1 MTRTRTRQLP
11 KTAPQATE
19 DGTAPATS
27 VYRCAECGD
36 GTRLTAWT
44 HVVAH
49 GPVSADGVIERYDYD
64 DDNDDLIEESIICEV
79 HGEGSV
85 EKFID
90 GQYSSAMVNGRYVSP
105 TVELATALLGE
116 SDVKWDVQ
124 HRELHNLA
132 LRVSGRDWKLATP
145 EDIARFE
152 ELVQARAQT
161 EEALALPPTNSSRCP
176 T

>member
-1 MTRTRTRQLP
+1 MTRTRARQQP
-11 KTAPQATE
+11 ETPPPATE
-19 DGTAPATS
+19 DGTAPAES

-36 GTRLTAWT
+36 GTHLHAWT

-49 GPVSADGVIERYDYD
+49 GPVSAEGVIERYDWTD
-64 DDNDDLIEESIICEV
+64 DWDDVIEESIICEV

-85 EKFID
+85 EKLID
-90 GQYSSAMVNGRYVSP
+90 GLYCSAMIDGRYVSP

-124 HRELHNLA
+124 HRELRDLA
-132 LRVSGRDWKLATP
+132 LRISGRGWKPVTP

-152 ELVQARAQT
+152 ELVKARARQ
-161 EEALALPPTNSSRCP
+161 ADADADPRRRR
-176 T
+176 